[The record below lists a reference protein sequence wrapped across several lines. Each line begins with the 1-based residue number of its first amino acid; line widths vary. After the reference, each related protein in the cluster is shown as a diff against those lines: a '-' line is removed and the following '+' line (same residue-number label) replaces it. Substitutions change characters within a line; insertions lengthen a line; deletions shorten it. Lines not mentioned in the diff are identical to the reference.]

1 MKQDPKQQQTYML
14 DDKNYILDVMGNY
27 LLDESNQ
34 RVQLQEDQLYYLQ
47 NVEGIQI
54 AMLTANN

>member
-1 MKQDPKQQQTYML
+1 ML